1 MKDEP
6 MTSAYRDVPGRNR
19 GKLGHEI
26 RSTAQGLLGYL
37 LIFTDDVR
45 PQLDAEQAR
54 VLDRIN
60 YFAKKMSEMLLDLL
74 AESSTASHPAEKE
87 N

>member
-19 GKLGHEI
+19 GKLSHEI

-37 LIFTDDVR
+37 LIFSDDVR